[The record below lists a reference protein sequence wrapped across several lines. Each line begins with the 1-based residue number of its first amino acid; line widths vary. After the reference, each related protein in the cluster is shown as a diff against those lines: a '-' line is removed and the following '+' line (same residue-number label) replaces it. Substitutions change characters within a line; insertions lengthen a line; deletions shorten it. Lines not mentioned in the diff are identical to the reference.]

1 MAKITS
7 KPWVTVPQAL
17 ATQYSIRPG
26 DEGRFEAAEDVIRM
40 ISLRVSAPT
49 TARNVNERLELFDA
63 ATRRQRPREAQ
74 ARREAEEIEMLTQFV
89 VLYPNETVV
98 RTTLRGAAAY
108 NLSWFDA
115 HICAC
120 PEVYGLAE
128 S

>member
-1 MAKITS
+1 
-7 KPWVTVPQAL
+7 
-17 ATQYSIRPG
+17 
-26 DEGRFEAAEDVIRM
+26 M
-40 ISLRVSAPT
+40 ISPCGSAPT
-49 TARNVNERLELFDA
+49 TARNANERLELFDA

-74 ARREAEEIEMLTQFV
+74 ARREAEELLTQFV

-108 NLSWFDA
+108 NSSWFDA